1 MSRVLKR
8 VLCLVMTVL
17 LVVGTVLPASATELT
32 GANKRI
38 NTYINMAKGEELTDK
53 DVSDLTQDELRF
65 MGVYLSNFFIP
76 FKTELGVSGSE
87 KDTILDQNKEQ
98 MIKALKTSMS
108 FSDDLAASL
117 VDTILGL
124 SRKSVAQHVN
134 EIGYYVKSGDSYI
147 KLENIN
153 VNYLNFFTLATGRA
167 DKFIDGLNAFSGS
180 YKNEWG
186 TTGVMA
192 YGDDVNIGST
202 GWEYIK
208 KLKISKE
215 QYDIVKD
222 LKSSI
227 KDAGTPKYDKVYL
240 GYGGGSGTTIVADFY
255 VTTKNKRLT
264 PFQVAF
270 LKSLEVSDMNMGW
283 GINLL
288 DLTEDELPAADVST
302 TLPEYWT
309 KWSADTIL
317 KSTPMGR
324 QISVDCFG
332 NIVVLGANHQ
342 FVAIPGCMNPYTW
355 VKVNNQGID
364 TGKPG
369 EMLNIINGLFMSQ
382 NDEGILQSGV
392 TVSSGDVLSGIVSGA
407 AAATGSTTMT
417 VKIADFSTLVPGGT
431 YGIQSDGGVPLRLV
445 LGNSNANA
453 KDNDGVIRDTML
465 LPDCRTRD
473 DRPFDSALITYR
485 DKNPNDWSLY
495 EEYGDIQSRL
505 MTWSS
510 VYMFMEKS
518 GKFTD
523 YNTSVKYVD
532 NMVFIDNLGV
542 FEGQESF
549 NALNIAHYMDESGGS
564 EGTSVGTKLGDEE
577 IFRNRFEDQ
586 KNGAIFIP
594 DSLSEQAL
602 TSVYATYLFS
612 AMYDSGNKADSIGKL
627 GYRMAIDTLP
637 EMPNSPL
644 KLGGDTTDSGLEA
657 IKNWV
662 YYLLHPTEGFTYVV
676 TLITNKLNHFLLKW
690 HYDMTGT
697 NGVGA
702 ITGTTT
708 YKGNTGYVSMPD
720 LSEIQWTASLINL
733 YNSAVPVL
741 IVIVIIIML
750 FAFITGTLKLQQA
763 ILGALLF
770 SAFLSLP
777 VTLINGVVDIS
788 NRATQLMYA
797 DKFTYW
803 ALVQQESYAS
813 KIDEAANKAGSDGNS
828 TYENYL
834 RTLLA
839 ENSEVYS
846 NQGGESILL
855 KWQAPRKFKAV
866 GMSSSDANM
875 LSGLSST
882 GKSLLMGALNGAY
895 SGQSFTDNDNDV
907 YLYRSYI
914 DSANI
919 ARYAFNG
926 IKQGTR
932 KAKAWAGSATDPA
945 YISKTNWPNAG
956 LKANVDHMIDDYA
969 LYKAQGFTTGKDI
982 KDTFYATVPIASSI
996 IDDMLKDNKGKL
1008 ESMGNNI
1015 SATDTKINETSKV
1028 GLDPDLFFF
1037 HIPMFNSASYAVS
1050 GDDGFKNA
1058 CATLGIDESSD
1069 RALELKSA
1077 MSGKTEE
1084 DLISLSAFALYSE
1097 SPFYYFSWKLY
1108 SDGLEPSSSLVNG
1121 NYKDLVLGENYFY
1134 NSNGGINDFMD
1145 MRSLFTYIIPYLKQ
1159 CNDIV
1164 REWDDMYGC
1173 FLYDGVP
1180 TEEGRWGEVKDNP
1193 DLAQK
1198 YWHNLNVARLYSIY
1212 SPWVDILY
1220 DCSYA
1225 KETQIKAFGK
1235 LFTITDPLDPSTY
1248 PDERPMIFSEAEMNY
1263 MGLSSADL
1271 TQVERMIIAANKDMQ
1286 ESSYDLLNYYNFSD
1300 VSLNSAAAMNC
1311 TFAFNIAFSETG
1323 IFSENK
1329 ILYPQSFDLPSF
1341 SYDAFLRLILS
1352 NNTGESLLDTTTGAG
1367 TAAGNTT
1374 GDFYERI
1381 VNNSS
1386 MTTVIVMLLLDV
1398 MSIYVVP
1405 MLRIFFVIAIFLAS
1419 ILIVLSQAMRV
1430 EGNMKFVTKVVTNFI
1445 MPLVKFLAVTVGFA
1459 FIVSLFMGVG
1469 NNAVT
1474 LTTRNSIQ
1482 MGDPVMAMLL
1492 MLVVNVGCIILY
1504 WRIISGVLRNLKS
1517 DFKNIRAFSSMAV
1530 AGTVAMA
1537 AAGVA
1542 GAVSNTVVR
1551 GINGSVDGN
1560 GGTPGGGSSPSYDDT
1575 ADEGNTSRRA
1585 QERSANRLDRSQDI
1599 AREERMASGNRAPDG
1614 GVYGSGYDSEPTNY
1628 GHDIQTPGAGSE
1640 LFGRTENM
1648 TTRERQERSQQ
1659 QQETINDRINSG
1671 TEKLNKS
1678 SGNPGSGMQGVS
1690 DDHKSRRTS
1699 YRSTEDINT
1708 PRNSGTPGTGT
1719 TTNGYSGSEN
1729 RQAPRQGTYRT
1740 SPQFD
1745 SGSMRSQRPNR
1756 TTQTASYSPLPNNM
1770 PNNAPNN
1777 VNRQPSMPVTRQ
1789 GSTPISAPNVNT
1801 NTQSRQTPVS
1811 RAGNNKPSNNKPLNT
1826 PSSTPHHGMDN
1837 PNRSTDRAKN
1847 KNR

>member
-1 MSRVLKR
+1 MVL
-8 VLCLVMTVL
+8 TVL
-17 LVVGTVLPASATELT
+17 LLVGTVLPAGASELT

-87 KDTILDQNKEQ
+87 KDTILDKNKEQ

-108 FSDDLAASL
+108 FSDDMAASL
-117 VDTILGL
+117 VETILGL

-134 EIGYYVKSGDSYI
+134 DMGYYVKSGDSYI

-153 VNYLNFFTLATGRA
+153 VNYVNFFTLATGRA
-167 DKFIDGLNAFSGS
+167 DKFIDGLDAFSGS

-186 TTGVMA
+186 TTGVLA
-192 YGDDVNIGST
+192 YGDDLNIGST

-208 KLKISKE
+208 RLTISKE
-215 QYDIVKD
+215 QYDIAKE

-227 KDAGTPKYDKVYL
+227 NGSSTPKYNKVYL
-240 GYGGGSGTTIVADFY
+240 GYGGGSSATIVADFY
-255 VTTKNKRLT
+255 VTRNNKRLT

-270 LKSLEVSDMNMGW
+270 LKSLEVSDIDKGW

-309 KWSADTIL
+309 KWDADTIL
-317 KSTPMGR
+317 KTTPLGR

-332 NIVVLGANHQ
+332 NIVILGANHQ

-355 VKVNNQGID
+355 VKVNIQGID

-369 EMLNIINGLFMSQ
+369 EMLNIINSLFMSQ
-382 NDEGILQSGV
+382 NDEGKLQSGIVSSSVAAPESGAGFLDGILSGV
-392 TVSSGDVLSGIVSGA
+392 TV
-407 AAATGSTTMT
+407 ATGSNAMN
-417 VKIADFSTLVPGGT
+417 VKIADFSTLAPGGT
-431 YGIQSDGGVPLRLV
+431 YGIQDDGGVPLRLV

-465 LPDCRTRD
+465 LPDCRLQD

-485 DKNPNDWSLY
+485 SKNPNDWSLY

-505 MTWSS
+505 YTWSS
-510 VYMFMEKS
+510 VYMFMEKGGNFS
-518 GKFTD
+518 D
-523 YNTSVKYVD
+523 YITTVKYID

-549 NALNIAHYMDESGGS
+549 SALNIAHYIDESGGS
-564 EGTSVGTKLGDEE
+564 DGTSVGTKLGDEG

-586 KNGAIFIP
+586 KNGTIFIP

-612 AMYDSGNKADSIGKL
+612 AMYDSSNKKESIGKL
-627 GYRMAIDTLP
+627 GYRMAVDTLP
-637 EMPNSPL
+637 DMPNSPL
-644 KLGGDTTDSGLEA
+644 KLGGETTDSGLEA

-733 YNSAVPVL
+733 YNNTVPVL
-741 IVIVIIIML
+741 IVLIIVIML

-770 SAFLSLP
+770 SAFLTLP

-788 NRATQLMYA
+788 NRATQLMYS

-866 GMSSSDANM
+866 GMSSNDANM

-895 SGQSFTDNDNDV
+895 SGQSFTDNDNDI

-932 KAKAWAGSATDPA
+932 KAKAWSGSVTDPS

-956 LKANVDHMIDDYA
+956 LKKNVDSMVNDYA

-1015 SATDTKINETSKV
+1015 SATDTKINDSSKV

-1050 GDDGFKNA
+1050 GDEGFKNA
-1058 CATLGIDESSD
+1058 CATLGIDEGSN

-1077 MSGKTEE
+1077 MNGKSEE
-1084 DLISLSAFALYSE
+1084 DIISLSAFALYSE

-1180 TEEGRWGEVKDNP
+1180 TEEGHWEEVKDNP

-1235 LFTITDPLDPSTY
+1235 LFTISDPLDPSTY
-1248 PDERPMIFSEAEMNY
+1248 PDDRPMIFSEAEMNF

-1311 TFAFNIAFSETG
+1311 TFAFNTAFSETG
-1323 IFSENK
+1323 IFTDNK

-1352 NNTGESLLDTTTGAG
+1352 NNTGESLLDTSTGSG

-1374 GDFYERI
+1374 GDFYERV

-1398 MSIYVVP
+1398 VSIYVVP

-1419 ILIVLSQAMRV
+1419 ILIVLSQAMRI
-1430 EGNMKFVTKVVTNFI
+1430 EGNMKFITKVVTNFI
-1445 MPLVKFLAVTVGFA
+1445 MPLVKFLAVTIGFA
-1459 FIVSLFMGVG
+1459 FIISLFMGVG

-1474 LTTRNSIQ
+1474 LTARNSIQ

-1492 MLVVNVGCIILY
+1492 MLVINVGCIILY

-1537 AAGVA
+1537 ASGVA
-1542 GAVSNTVVR
+1542 SAVNNTVVR
-1551 GINGSVDGN
+1551 GTNGNVSGN
-1560 GGTPGGGSSPSYDDT
+1560 SSSSGSGGNSPSYDDT

-1599 AREERMASGNRAPDG
+1599 AREERMASGTRSPDG
-1614 GVYGSGYDSEPTNY
+1614 GTYSAGNNGEPTNY
-1628 GHDIQTPGAGSE
+1628 GHDIQTPGTSSE
-1640 LFGRTENM
+1640 LFGRSENM
-1648 TTRERQERSQQ
+1648 STRERQERSQQ

-1671 TEKLNKS
+1671 TEKLNS
-1678 SGNPGSGMQGVS
+1678 NNSGTPGAGIQGVS
-1690 DDHKSRRTS
+1690 DDHRSRHTS
-1699 YRSTEDINT
+1699 YRSTEDIST
-1708 PRNSGTPGTGT
+1708 QRTGT
-1719 TTNGYSGSEN
+1719 NPQTRTTQDLANTET
-1729 RQAPRQGTYRT
+1729 RQAPRQGSFRT
-1740 SPQFD
+1740 SQQFD
-1745 SGSMRSQRPNR
+1745 SNFTHTQRPNR
-1756 TTQTASYSPLPNNM
+1756 TSQTASYTPLPNNGSSSNLNRQQTM
-1770 PNNAPNN
+1770 PNSRTNTTPSNGAQPQ
-1777 VNRQPSMPVTRQ
+1777 NRQSQ
-1789 GSTPISAPNVNT
+1789 PN
-1801 NTQSRQTPVS
+1801 R
-1811 RAGNNKPSNNKPLNT
+1811 KPLNT
-1826 PSSTPHHGMDN
+1826 TPTPHHGMDN
-1837 PNRSTDRAKN
+1837 PNRSSDRAKN
-1847 KNR
+1847 KDK

>member
-1 MSRVLKR
+1 MVL
-8 VLCLVMTVL
+8 TVL
-17 LVVGTVLPASATELT
+17 LLVGTVLPAGASELS

-38 NTYINMAKGEELTDK
+38 NAFINMAKGEELTDK
-53 DVSDLTQDELRF
+53 DISDLSKDELRF
-65 MGVYLSNFFIP
+65 MGIYLSNFFVP
-76 FKTELGVSGSE
+76 FKTELGVSGDT
-87 KDTILDQNKEQ
+87 KDSVTDQNIEQ
-98 MIKALKTSMS
+98 MVKALQTNLS
-108 FSDDLAASL
+108 FSEDMAKNL
-117 VDTILGL
+117 VEEILGL
-124 SRKSVAQHVN
+124 SRKSVATNVDKMA
-134 EIGYYVKSGDSYI
+134 YFVKDGDSYK
-147 KLENIN
+147 KLNNIN
-153 VNYLNFFTLATGRA
+153 VNYSNFFELAVGRA
-167 DKFIDGLNAFSGS
+167 DIFVDGLSNLFSNFSYYHSTLGS
-180 YKNEWG
+180 VGFEI
-186 TTGVMA
+186 
-192 YGDDVNIGST
+192 YGDDMNGGIPGVA
-202 GWEYIK
+202 K
-208 KLKISKE
+208 FKISKE
-215 QYDIVKD
+215 DYDMAHELYRSVWGQ
-222 LKSSI
+222 S
-227 KDAGTPKYDKVYL
+227 TKYDKVYM
-240 GYGGGSGTTIVADFY
+240 GYGDGSSATIVADFY
-255 VTTKNKRLT
+255 VSRTDKKLT

-270 LKSLEVSDMNMGW
+270 LKCLETTEMELGW

-288 DLTEDELPAADVST
+288 DFTDSELPAADVSA
-302 TLPEYWT
+302 TLKDLEK
-309 KWSADTIL
+309 KWNKEQIL
-317 KSTPMGR
+317 KSTVLGR
-324 QISVDCFG
+324 QIAVDCFG
-332 NIVVLGANHQ
+332 NIVVIGTNHQ
-342 FVAIPGCMNPYTW
+342 FIAIPGCINPYTW
-355 VKVNNQGID
+355 VKVNSQGID
-364 TGKPG
+364 EGKPG
-369 EMLNIINGLFMSQ
+369 ENLNIINSLCMSQ
-382 NDEGILQSGV
+382 NDAGNLQGGI
-392 TVSSGDVLSGIVSGA
+392 SSN
-407 AAATGSTTMT
+407 TMKT
-417 VKIADFSTLVPGGT
+417 KIADFSSILIGT
-431 YGIQSDGGVPLRLV
+431 NKVSSDGGVPLKIV
-445 LGNSNANA
+445 MGNSEIKTAT
-453 KDNDGVIRDTML
+453 GVFMGTDATIRDFFS
-465 LPDCRTRD
+465 LPDSVEKLG
-473 DRPFDSALITYR
+473 FSSAMVTYR
-485 DKNPNDWSLY
+485 TQNPNDWSLQPDW
-495 EEYGDIQSRL
+495 GDSKDKL
-505 MTWSS
+505 WSYDS
-510 VYMFMEKS
+510 VYMFMEQNGNYS
-518 GKFTD
+518 GFDTKVPYLD
-523 YNTSVKYVD
+523 AL
-532 NMVFIDNLGV
+532 VFIDNLGV

-549 NALNIAHYMDESGGS
+549 NALNIATYMDKTGFS
-564 EGTSVGTKLGDEE
+564 EGSTNTLGDIS
-577 IFRNRFEDQ
+577 IFQNKFSDLQ
-586 KNGAIFIP
+586 NGSIYIP
-594 DSLSEQAL
+594 ETLSEQTL
-602 TSVYATYLFS
+602 VSLYTTYLF
-612 AMYDSGNKADSIGKL
+612 AGMYDSSNKKDSIGKL
-627 GYRMAIDTLP
+627 GYRIAIDTLP
-637 EMPNSPL
+637 EMPNTAL
-644 KLGGDTTDSGLEA
+644 KLGEVTDSGLEA

-733 YNSAVPVL
+733 YNNAVPVL
-741 IVIVIIIML
+741 IVLIIVIML

-770 SAFLSLP
+770 SAFLTLP

-788 NRATQLMYA
+788 NRTTQLMYA

-813 KIDEAANKAGSDGNS
+813 KIDEAANKTGSDGNS
-828 TYENYL
+828 TYDNYL

-839 ENSEVYS
+839 ENSSVYS

-866 GMSSSDANM
+866 GMSSNDANM
-875 LSGLSST
+875 LSGLSAT

-895 SGQSFTDNDNDV
+895 SGQSFTDNDTDT

-919 ARYAFNG
+919 ARYSFNG

-932 KAKAWAGSATDPA
+932 KAKAWSGSATDPS

-956 LKANVDHMIDDYA
+956 LKKKVDSMVNDYA

-1015 SATDTKINETSKV
+1015 SATDTKINDSSKV

-1050 GDDGFKNA
+1050 GDEGFKNA
-1058 CATLGIDESSD
+1058 CATLGIDEGSN

-1077 MSGKTEE
+1077 MNGKSEE
-1084 DLISLSAFALYSE
+1084 DIISLSAFALYSE

-1164 REWDDMYGC
+1164 REWDEMYGC

-1180 TEEGRWGEVKDNP
+1180 TEEGRWEEVKDNP

-1235 LFTITDPLDPSTY
+1235 LFTISDPLDPSTY
-1248 PDERPMIFSEAEMNY
+1248 PDDRPMIFSEAEMNF

-1323 IFSENK
+1323 VFTDNK

-1341 SYDAFLRLILS
+1341 SYDAFLRLILA
-1352 NNTGESLLDTTTGAG
+1352 NNTGESLLDTSSGSG

-1398 MSIYVVP
+1398 VSIYVVP

-1419 ILIVLSQAMRV
+1419 ILIVLSQAMRI

-1445 MPLVKFLAVTVGFA
+1445 MPLVKFLAVTIGFA
-1459 FIVSLFMGVG
+1459 FIISLFMGVG

-1474 LTTRNSIQ
+1474 LTARNSIQ

-1492 MLVVNVGCIILY
+1492 MLVINVGCIILY

-1537 AAGVA
+1537 ASGVA
-1542 GAVSNTVVR
+1542 SAVNNTVVR
-1551 GINGSVDGN
+1551 GTNGNVSGN
-1560 GGTPGGGSSPSYDDT
+1560 SSSSGGGGSSPSYDDT

-1599 AREERMASGNRAPDG
+1599 AREERMASGTRQTDG
-1614 GVYGSGYDSEPTNY
+1614 GVYDAGANGEPTNY
-1628 GHDIQTPGAGSE
+1628 GHDIQTPGTSSE
-1640 LFGRTENM
+1640 LFGRSENM
-1648 TTRERQERSQQ
+1648 STRERQERSQQ

-1671 TEKLNKS
+1671 TEKLNS
-1678 SGNPGSGMQGVS
+1678 NSAEVSNRGMQGIS
-1690 DDHKSRRTS
+1690 DDHKNRRTS
-1699 YRSTEDINT
+1699 YRSTDDISSSRINSST
-1708 PRNSGTPGTGT
+1708 ENGTHTDNRN
-1719 TTNGYSGSEN
+1719 NGVS
-1729 RQAPRQGTYRT
+1729 QAPRQNTYRT

-1745 SGSMRSQRPNR
+1745 SNSVRTQRPNR
-1756 TTQTASYSPLPNNM
+1756 TIQTASYSPLPNNN
-1770 PNNAPNN
+1770 PPVN
-1777 VNRQPSMPVTRQ
+1777 VNRQTVNQNPSNPSNRT
-1789 GSTPISAPNVNT
+1789 
-1801 NTQSRQTPVS
+1801 TQSNRQTGSQGKV
-1811 RAGNNKPSNNKPLNT
+1811 NKPSTGNT
-1826 PSSTPHHGMDN
+1826 LGGTSTPHHGMDN
-1837 PNRSTDRAKN
+1837 PNRSSDRAKN

>member
-1 MSRVLKR
+1 MNKLLKR

-17 LVVGTVLPASATELT
+17 LIVGTVLPASATELS

-38 NTYINMAKGEELTDK
+38 NTYINMARDEELTDK
-53 DVSDLTQDELRF
+53 DVNGLTQDELRF

-87 KDTILDQNKEQ
+87 KDTILDKNKEQ
-98 MIKALKTSMS
+98 MVKALKTSMS
-108 FSDDLAASL
+108 FSDDMAESL

-134 EIGYYVKSGDSYI
+134 EMSYYVKSGDSYV
-147 KLENIN
+147 KLENVN
-153 VNYLNFFTLATGRA
+153 VNYVNFFTLATGRS
-167 DKFIDGLNAFSGS
+167 DKFIDGLSGFSGS
-180 YKNEWG
+180 YKSSWG
-186 TTGVMA
+186 STGLHV
-192 YGDDVNIGST
+192 YEDDVNAGST

-208 KLKISKE
+208 PMKISSE
-215 QYDIVKD
+215 QYTIVKD
-222 LKSSI
+222 LKESI
-227 KDAGTPKYDKVYL
+227 NTTGTPKYSKIYM
-240 GYGGGSGTTIVADFY
+240 GYGGGSSTTIVADFY
-255 VTTKNKRLT
+255 ITRKSKKLT

-288 DLTEDELPAADVST
+288 DLTEDELPSADVST

-317 KSTPMGR
+317 KTTPLGR

-369 EMLNIINGLFMSQ
+369 EALNIINSLFMSQ
-382 NDEGILQSGV
+382 NDDGLLQTGV
-392 TVSSGDVLSGIVSGA
+392 SLSGPSGGLIEDIIAGAGA
-407 AAATGSTTMT
+407 ASGTTAMN
-417 VKIADFSTLVPGGT
+417 VKIANFGSLVPGGT

-453 KDNDGVIRDTML
+453 KDNNGVIRDTML

-495 EEYGDIQSRL
+495 KEYGGIQSRL
-505 MTWSS
+505 FTWDA
-510 VYMFMEKS
+510 VYMFMEQNGDFS
-518 GKFTD
+518 G
-523 YNTSVKYVD
+523 YNSTVSYVD

-564 EGTSVGTKLGDEE
+564 EGTSVGTKLGDEN

-586 KNGAIFIP
+586 KNGEIFIP

-602 TSVYATYLFS
+602 TSVYATYLFA
-612 AMYDSGNKADSIGKL
+612 AMFDSSNKADSIGKL

-644 KLGGDTTDSGLEA
+644 KLGGETTDSGLEA

-733 YNSAVPVL
+733 YNNAVPVL
-741 IVIVIIIML
+741 IVLVIIIML

-770 SAFLSLP
+770 SVFLSLP

-788 NRATQLMYA
+788 NRTTQLLYA

-855 KWQAPRKFKAV
+855 KWQAPRKFKAL
-866 GMSSSDANM
+866 GMSSGDADM

-882 GKSLLMGALNGAY
+882 GKSLLIGALNGAY
-895 SGQSFTDNDNDV
+895 SGQSFTDNDNDT

-932 KAKAWAGSATDPA
+932 KAKAWSGSATDPS

-956 LKANVDHMIDDYA
+956 LKKNVDHMVNDYA

-982 KDTFYATVPIASSI
+982 QETFYATVPIASSI

-1008 ESMGNNI
+1008 ESMGSNI
-1015 SATDTKINETSKV
+1015 SATDTKINSSSKV

-1037 HIPMFNSASYAVS
+1037 HIPMFNSTSYAVS
-1050 GDDGFKNA
+1050 GDEGFSNA

-1069 RALELKSA
+1069 RALELKSS

-1084 DLISLSAFALYSE
+1084 DIIALSAFALYSE

-1108 SDGLEPSSSLVNG
+1108 SDGLEPGSSLVNG
-1121 NYKDLVLGENYFY
+1121 NYKDLVLSDNYFY

-1180 TEEGRWGEVKDNP
+1180 TEEGRWSEVKENP

-1235 LFTITDPLDPSTY
+1235 IFTISDPLDPSTY

-1323 IFSENK
+1323 VFTDNK

-1398 MSIYVVP
+1398 VSIYVVP
-1405 MLRIFFVIAIFLAS
+1405 MLRIFFVIAIFLSS
-1419 ILIVLSQAMRV
+1419 ILIVLSQAMRI

-1445 MPLVKFLAVTVGFA
+1445 LPLLKFLGVTLGFA

-1474 LTTRNSIQ
+1474 QTARNSIQ

-1492 MLVVNVGCIILY
+1492 MLVVNIGCIILY

-1537 AAGVA
+1537 ATGAASAVMNGV
-1542 GAVSNTVVR
+1542 NR
-1551 GINGSVDGN
+1551 GTNGNVGGGNQSMNGSP
-1560 GGTPGGGSSPSYDDT
+1560 TYDDN

-1599 AREERMASGNRAPDG
+1599 AREERMASGTRSPDG
-1614 GVYGSGYDSEPTNY
+1614 GVYGTGPNGEPTNY

-1648 TTRERQERSQQ
+1648 TARERQERSQQ
-1659 QQETINDRINSG
+1659 QQETINDRINAG
-1671 TEKLNKS
+1671 TEKLNS
-1678 SGNPGSGMQGVS
+1678 NNSGTPGAGIQGVS
-1690 DDHKSRRTS
+1690 DDHRSRHTS
-1699 YRSTEDINT
+1699 YRSTEDIST
-1708 PRNSGTPGTGT
+1708 QRTGT
-1719 TTNGYSGSEN
+1719 NPQTRTTQDLANTET
-1729 RQAPRQGTYRT
+1729 RQAPRQGSFRT
-1740 SPQFD
+1740 SQQFD
-1745 SGSMRSQRPNR
+1745 SNFTHTQRPNR
-1756 TTQTASYSPLPNNM
+1756 TSQTASYTPLPNNGSSSNLNRQQTM
-1770 PNNAPNN
+1770 PNSRTNTTPSNGAQPQ
-1777 VNRQPSMPVTRQ
+1777 NRQSQ
-1789 GSTPISAPNVNT
+1789 PN
-1801 NTQSRQTPVS
+1801 R
-1811 RAGNNKPSNNKPLNT
+1811 KPLNT
-1826 PSSTPHHGMDN
+1826 TPTPHHGMDN
-1837 PNRSTDRAKN
+1837 PNRSSDRAKN
-1847 KNR
+1847 KDK